1 MDTIRAATAKD
12 YGMRRRTASNRAL
25 LGMKMAETRALGVIT
40 GIAARMDRR
49 EIYVFDDRLVLVS
62 SGLGAMYGKV
72 LAMQFGLIGMLIYRL
87 GRKSRVAAAEHRRQL
102 SADELL
108 ALDPKNIQIMARDI
122 VDARLSSGLLTGKLT
137 LSLADGTNPQFS
149 WARSDNQYEQVLGFL
164 RGALGT
170 KLVDEKKAA

>member
-1 MDTIRAATAKD
+1 
-12 YGMRRRTASNRAL
+12 
-25 LGMKMAETRALGVIT
+25 MKMAETRALGVIT

-49 EIYVFDDRLVLVS
+49 EMYAFDDRLVVIS
-62 SGLGAMYGKV
+62 GGLGAMYGKL
-72 LAMQFGLIGMLIYRL
+72 LAMQFGLIGMLIYGL
-87 GRKSRVAAAEHRRQL
+87 GRKSRVAAADHRRQL
-102 SADELL
+102 SAEQLL
-108 ALDPKNIQIMARDI
+108 ALDPKNTQIMARDI

-149 WARSDNQYEQVLGFL
+149 WAKSDNQYEQVLGIL